1 MNLLTIVMYH
11 YVRQLTHSRYPEI
24 KGLSTRKFEQ
34 QISYIK
40 KHYSV
45 ISGWDLVEAIK
56 GAKKLPANALLLTF
70 DDGYID
76 HFTDV
81 YPILTREEISGCF
94 FPVASCVMEHHVL
107 DVNKIHFILASVS
120 DKKKIIRRIFD
131 IAEGLKRDFP
141 IPDEK
146 TLRHELLTKNTHRY
160 DPPDV
165 IFIKLLL
172 QRELPLALRNR
183 ITDELFRVFVL
194 DDIAAFS
201 RELYM
206 NSKQLKHM
214 QRDGMYIGSHGY
226 EHFWMNTLSRGEQE
240 REIDQSLDL
249 LHDIGAPTE
258 DWIMCYPYGGYNESL
273 LEVVAERKGAVGL
286 TTRVDLAHIGR
297 DHPLELPRLDTNDL
311 PCESTAAPNDWTQ
324 KVLS

>member
-1 MNLLTIVMYH
+1 MYH
-11 YVRQLTHSRYPEI
+11 YVRPLAHSRYPEI
-24 KGLSTRKFEQ
+24 KGLSTQAFEQ
-34 QISYIK
+34 QIVYIK

-45 ISGWDLVEAIK
+45 ISGWDLIEAIK
-56 GAKKLPANALLLTF
+56 GSEKLPQNALLLTF

-81 YPILTREEISGCF
+81 YPILDREEISGCF
-94 FPVASCVMEHHVL
+94 FPVAGCVKEHRVL

-131 IAEGLKRDFP
+131 IATGLKRDFS
-141 IPDEK
+141 IPDEN
-146 TLRHELLTKNTHRY
+146 TLRHELLSRNTHRY

-165 IFIKLLL
+165 TFIKLLL
-172 QRELPLALRNR
+172 QRELPLALRNL
-183 ITDELFRVFVL
+183 ITEDLFRTFVFEDV
-194 DDIAAFS
+194 AAFS

-206 NSKQLKHM
+206 NSEQLKHM
-214 QRDGMYIGSHGY
+214 QRNGMYIGSHGY